1 MENDSSTA
9 MVLICHAPQETI
21 AYTSSWSPL
30 HMPPERTA
38 ARVVSGIISL
48 ETKQGQDEEQGQEEG
63 NNKERQ
69 ATSAGRTDNGR
80 HDDSQNTTRHHETT
94 SSLTR
99 PCLQMHYSSRC
110 RCRRCA
116 DHFGQGAI
124 IVGIIR
130 VQDFAATRHA
140 KVTRASSYY

>member
-1 MENDSSTA
+1 M
-9 MVLICHAPQETI
+9 Q
-21 AYTSSWSPL
+21 
-30 HMPPERTA
+30 TA
-38 ARVVSGIISL
+38 AFVVSGISL

-80 HDDSQNTTRHHETT
+80 HDDSQNTKRHHETT

-99 PCLQMHYSSRC
+99 PCLQMHYASS
-110 RCRRCA
+110 CRRRA

-124 IVGIIR
+124 IDIG
-130 VQDFAATRHA
+130 VQDFAATCHA
-140 KVTRASSYY
+140 KVTRAS